1 MRRWKLAV
9 FAAAFSIALALPA
22 QAQWKWRDK
31 GGQTQYSDLPP
42 PPGTADQ
49 DILLRPNSGQR
60 KAVAA
65 AVPASGASAA
75 TGAPLLMPKASE
87 PELEAKRRK
96 AEQDEAAK
104 KKTEDERFAAAK
116 ADNCV
121 RARSQLRS
129 LDDGLRM
136 ARTNDKGE
144 REVLDDKGRAEESRR
159 ARDVV
164 ASDCR

>member
-1 MRRWKLAV
+1 MTALVGATLAMP
-9 FAAAFSIALALPA
+9 AA
-22 QAQWKWRDK
+22 AQWKWRDRN
-31 GGQTQYSDLPP
+31 GQVQYSDLAPP
-42 PPGTADQ
+42 NGVAER
-49 DILLRPNSGQR
+49 DILQRPDAPTQR
-60 KAVAA
+60 RPTAPTPTPTPAA
-65 AVPASGASAA
+65 SAASGAA
-75 TGAPLLMPKASE
+75 GLAPKGVE

-121 RARSQLRS
+121 RAKSQLRS

-164 ASDCR
+164 STDCR